1 MKKGL
6 ILTGFLCLLLLGFSA
21 ATVCFANEAVGVN
34 ADQKKLGDESDGSR
48 AHPTHLIPLFYEN
61 EDGEKGGKITPDDD
75 TLLPFSTRWTCGECH
90 SYGIISKG
98 WHFNAADP
106 NVAPGRPGQPWILA
120 DARTGT
126 QIPLSYR
133 PWPGTYKPE
142 QLGLTPRE
150 FVKRFGRH
158 TPGGGAGELE
168 TEDPDEIMR
177 EYISGKLE
185 INCLSCH
192 NAHPGQ
198 NQGGIGGYAV
208 QIVRENFR
216 WAAAGAC
223 EFASVSGSAR
233 DMPETY
239 DPFMPEPVRDKI
251 PPTISY
257 RKDAFDSENQIFFD
271 ILREVPAHRCYFCH
285 SNLHLDSKDAERWSS
300 DEDVHLTAGLTC
312 IDCHR
317 NGIDHNITRGYE
329 DEASVSTNQLAG
341 TSSCE
346 GCHLGDKR
354 SSSPVAGRLG
364 APVPE
369 HKGIP
374 TVHFEKLS
382 CTACHSGPWPGKQTV
397 LTKTSRAHRL
407 GTLGVNKSHEALP
420 HIIAPVLAKQ
430 ARIGA
435 AYRGQLVVMK
445 GGKIAPHKLIWPAF
459 WGILEDKKVTP
470 IDFET
475 VRKIVGEVFAGVE
488 LPASGD
494 WPDLTTE
501 EHIIKALR
509 ELQKVVKGEVVYI
522 GGGKLYS
529 LKIRRTAV
537 LVSYEHNAAQPYLW
551 PIAHNVRPAAQS
563 LGVRYCTDC
572 HATDAPFFFGD
583 VTVDSPIAA
592 AREAKTMIEFQG
604 ISPSYAW
611 AFAFSFVFRPF
622 MKFICLGSCAVLA
635 IVLLLYALK
644 ALACVV
650 KVLAGNNW

>member
-6 ILTGFLCLLLLGFSA
+6 ILTGFLCLLLLAFSA
-21 ATVCFANEAVGVN
+21 AVD

-61 EDGEKGGKITPDDD
+61 DNGEKGEKIAPDDEL
-75 TLLPFSTRWTCGECH
+75 LLPFSTRWTCGECH

-106 NVAPGRPGQPWILA
+106 NVVPGRPGQPWILA

-133 PWPGTYKPE
+133 RWPGTFKPE

-150 FVKRFGRH
+150 FTKYFGRH
-158 TPGGGAGELE
+158 TPGGGTGELE

-177 EYISGKLE
+177 QFISGKLE

-198 NQGGIGGYAV
+198 NQGGMGGYAV
-208 QIVRENFR
+208 QVARENFR
-216 WAAAGAC
+216 WAVAGAC

-233 DMPETY
+233 DMLETY
-239 DPFMPEPVRDKI
+239 DPFMPEPPEDPKKV
-251 PPTISY
+251 PPGIKY
-257 RKDAFDSENQIFFD
+257 RQNAFDDDNQVFFD
-271 ILREVPAHRCYFCH
+271 IVREVPNHRCYFCH
-285 SNLHLDSKDAERWSS
+285 SNLYVDKEGAEKWTS
-300 DEDVHLTAGLTC
+300 DQDVHLKAGLTC
-312 IDCHR
+312 VDCHR
-317 NGIDHNITRGYE
+317 NGIDHKIIRGYE
-329 DEASVSTNQLAG
+329 SEDAVLRNSLVA

-346 GCHLGDKR
+346 GCHLGDKY

-382 CTACHSGPWPGKQTV
+382 CTACHSGPWPGKRTI

-420 HIIAPVLAKQ
+420 HIIAPVFAKQ
-430 ARIGA
+430 GGTGV
-435 AYRGQLVVMK
+435 AYLGKLLVMK
-445 GGKIAPHKLIWPAF
+445 GGKIAPHKLIWPAY

-470 IDFET
+470 IDIET
-475 VRKIVGEVFAGVE
+475 VRQAVGAVFAGVE

-494 WPDLTTE
+494 WPDLTAE
-501 EHIIKALR
+501 EHIVKALN
-509 ELQKVVKGEVVYI
+509 ELQEVVEGQPVYI
-522 GGGKLYS
+522 SGGRLYR
-529 LKIRRTAV
+529 LDIRRVAKLTII
-537 LVSYEHNAAQPYLW
+537 EHHAAQPYMW

-583 VTVDSPIAA
+583 VTVDSPIVA
-592 AREAKTMIEFQG
+592 AREAKKMIEFQD

-622 MKFICLGSCAVLA
+622 MKFICLGSCVVLA
-635 IVLLLYALK
+635 GVLLLYALK
-644 ALACVV
+644 MLACIA
-650 KVLAGNNW
+650 KALTEGD